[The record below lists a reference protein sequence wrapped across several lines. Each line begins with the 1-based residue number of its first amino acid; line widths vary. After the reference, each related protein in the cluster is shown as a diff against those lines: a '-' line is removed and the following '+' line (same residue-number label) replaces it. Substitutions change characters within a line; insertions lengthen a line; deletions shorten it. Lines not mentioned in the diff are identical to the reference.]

1 MHKFLCPCC
10 SEPLLV
16 HISDHKKIGFCIRCH
31 QEMPL
36 LENYGSLEIKPQTTA
51 VEFSSDFSALDF
63 NNIKQFNHQF
73 FQTKLEGIFILDP
86 DQKIQFLNAKMAE
99 MLGYT
104 LDEMTNKSLRSFL
117 DQDHPA
123 FAQLCSYKNLSH
135 QEERYEI
142 KLHHK
147 KNQLVWVK
155 LSINV
160 LRDQEN
166 RFQGYLC
173 RAIDI
178 TASKQMEQD
187 IKQQNRREQAL
198 NRLTQVMRSSFNLE
212 IVFAAAV
219 EEIGRIFS
227 VLSVQV
233 VQYLSEEQCWL
244 SRSEYRSPE
253 AELAFN
259 SEQNLEPLKKLGNP
273 KLLRFYDRKILK
285 FEREQPSLPLNVPS
299 HIQQHSSTNREIQ
312 NDDHKID
319 QFMQNC
325 PGSWLP
331 VPLYCHSEI
340 WGSLSLV
347 MKNPGYSWQ
356 ESDLKL
362 IYSFANQLSIAI
374 HQASLYQ
381 QLEEAKKKLKYL
393 SGVDNL
399 TQLLNRQSF
408 NEYLYKKWE
417 HLSQESLP
425 LSMVL
430 CNLNYYSLYRG
441 NYGEHAAG
449 LLIKQVAQTINTA
462 VKNPYHLVAR
472 YDETEFA
479 VLLPKAHST
488 QAVQLVESIQGKVEK
503 IQLTPEAQ
511 NERQYLSMSF
521 GVASTIPKSDRSPE
535 QLPEAAE
542 QALDHGASQLC
553 KCLLSKKF
561 G

>member
-16 HISDHKKIGFCIRCH
+16 HISDHKKVGFCVRCH

-36 LENYGSLEIKPQTTA
+36 LEHYGCSGITPYTE
-51 VEFSSDFSALDF
+51 VELNSNFSVFDL
-63 NNIKQFNHQF
+63 NNIKQFTEQF
-73 FQTKLEGIFILDP
+73 LQTGLEGIFILDT
-86 DQKIQFLNAKMAE
+86 DKKITFLNSKMAE

-104 LDEMTNKSLRSFL
+104 IEEMINKSLRNFL

-123 FAQLCSYKNLSH
+123 FAQLCSYKNLSS

-142 KLHHK
+142 KLYHK
-147 KNQLVWVK
+147 NSQFIWVK
-155 LSINV
+155 LSVNV
-160 LRDQEN
+160 LRDQDN
-166 RFQGYLC
+166 QFQGYLC

-178 TASKQMEQD
+178 SDRKQMEQD

-219 EEIGRIFS
+219 EEIGRLFA
-227 VLSVQV
+227 VLSVQIV
-233 VQYLSEEQCWL
+233 EYLSDEQCWL
-244 SRSEYRSPE
+244 SRAEYRSPE
-253 AELAFN
+253 AELALN
-259 SEQNLEPLKKLGNP
+259 SDQNLEPIKKLDHP
-273 KLLRFYDRKILK
+273 QLLRFDDRKILK
-285 FEREQPSLPLNVPS
+285 FERDKSSIPLKVPAHITESLTSNPEVK
-299 HIQQHSSTNREIQ
+299 I
-312 NDDHKID
+312 DAHKIE

-325 PGSWLP
+325 PGAWLP
-331 VPLYCHSEI
+331 VPLYSQSEI
-340 WGSLSLV
+340 WGSLSMV

-393 SGVDNL
+393 SGVDSF

-408 NEYLYKKWE
+408 NDYLYKKWE
-417 HLSQESLP
+417 HLCQESLP

-430 CNLNYYSLYRG
+430 CDLNYYQFYRET
-441 NYGEHAAG
+441 YGEHSAG
-449 LLIKQVAQTINTA
+449 QFIKQVAEAINTA
-462 VKNPYHLVAR
+462 VKNPHHIVAR

-488 QAVQLVESIQGKVEK
+488 QAVQLVETIQTKVEK
-503 IQLTPEAQ
+503 IKLTPESRC
-511 NERQYLSMSF
+511 EKQYLSMSF
-521 GVASTIPKSDRSPE
+521 GIASTIPKPASSPE
-535 QLPEAAE
+535 QLLEAAE

-553 KCLLSKKF
+553 KCLLSKKL